1 MDSVHVI
8 NSNGQRERFSFQ
20 KVYRSARNVGAS
32 KELANQIAATIEKEI
47 YPEIKTSKIFARVK
61 ELLYKE
67 TPSAALKFNIKEG
80 IRKLGPTGFPFEKF
94 ISEIFKKLGFETKI
108 NLFISGYCLDDYE
121 TDFVAR
127 KENLIYVGEC
137 KYRNYAG
144 EEVHLRD
151 ALANYARFQDILKG
165 PYFEEEKKKNY
176 KIKTIMATN
185 ARFTSRAVQ
194 YFSCMDIDYIG
205 WKSPK
210 DSSLEYLIEKYDLYP
225 ITILPSLKGY
235 LENIFVSEKMMMVQD
250 VANIN
255 PQEFSKKF
263 NISSKQLLPL
273 IEEAK
278 LLLKKGGK

>member
-1 MDSVHVI
+1 MNSVHVI

-32 KELANQIAATIEKEI
+32 KESANRIAATIEKEI

-67 TPSAALKFNIKEG
+67 TPGAALKFNIKEG

-94 ISEIFKKLGFETKI
+94 VSEIFKKLGFETQT
-108 NLFISGYCLDDYE
+108 NLFLSGFCLNDYE

-137 KYRNYAG
+137 KYRNFAG

-151 ALANYARFQDILKG
+151 ALANYARFQDVLKG
-165 PYFEEEKKKNY
+165 PYFEEEKKRNY
-176 KIKTIMATN
+176 QVKTIMVTN

-210 DSSLEYLIEKYDLYP
+210 NNSLEYLIEKYGLYP

-235 LENIFVSEKMMMVQD
+235 LENIFVSEKMMMAQD
-250 VANIN
+250 VAKID

-263 NISSKQLLPL
+263 NISIKHLSPL

-278 LLLKKGGK
+278 LLLATSKK

>member
-1 MDSVHVI
+1 MNSVHII

-32 KELANQIAATIEKEI
+32 KELANKIAAAIEKEI
-47 YPEIKTSKIFARVK
+47 YPEIRTSKIFARVK

-94 ISEIFKKLGFETKI
+94 ISEIFKKLGFEIQT
-108 NLFISGYCLDDYE
+108 NLFLSGFCLDDYE
-121 TDFVAR
+121 TDFVA
-127 KENLIYVGEC
+127 KKGNLVYVGEC

-151 ALANYARFQDILKG
+151 ALSNYARFQDILKG
-165 PYFEEEKKKNY
+165 SYFEKEKNQNY
-176 KIKTIMATN
+176 KIKTIMVTN

-194 YFSCMDIDYIG
+194 YFSCMGIDYIG

-210 DSSLEYLIEKYDLYP
+210 DSSLEYLIEKYGLYP

-235 LENIFVSEKMMMVQD
+235 LESIFVSEKMMMVQD
-250 VANIN
+250 VAKID
-255 PQEFSKKF
+255 PQEFSRKF
-263 NISSKQLLPL
+263 SISIKHLSPL

-278 LLLKKGGK
+278 LLLEKGGK